1 MKKKLPVIGLSLAI
15 AFSQLHAKTASETLD
30 QLLTKE
36 NSAQQLKTA
45 PLIEDL
51 AFLRKVTVDLI
62 GRIPTMDE
70 ITTFQKWALSERR
83 KMAVESLLEDKRF
96 NDRWTVFFSDMLR
109 IRSGKTGGP
118 QLMAYVNKC
127 LKEKTPYDH
136 MARELISAN
145 GKTNNT
151 PAVGFI
157 LGDDVDPMALAGAA
171 SQIFMG
177 VRIACAQCHN
187 HPFDDWEQTQF
198 YGFAAYFGKTKFIE
212 QSDFNRNAY
221 TTEGHEQMVLWPP
234 ERQKP
239 PERFP
244 VEAKFP
250 FKLAKYDAS
259 NQPSH
264 IARFQSKRDE
274 ARKEK
279 GEKGKFVSLG
289 DFLDKIDASANET
302 RKTGPGGFDLE
313 GSLMKDK
320 SKVNLKGDIY
330 RQSDLRNELAR
341 LITQPE
347 NRYFSRAFVNR
358 VWKEMLGRGFFEPID
373 NYSAYNEISHAETLE
388 YLADEFVASGYDV
401 RVLLRIIT
409 GTEAYRRGHHYSDT
423 SEKERK
429 KAEHRFVAAPVRR
442 MISEA
447 FYDSVLIAGNLMGEK
462 KWRNG
467 ENVKTITETVRI
479 ALPPKEKE
487 KPEAEVVKTPEA
499 NTEPLPPVTPAST
512 TEPTM
517 SNKMANMAGG
527 KMMRS
532 RVVGGYDLEQGLE
545 VDFDGLLSGN
555 KKVKGELAMMK
566 QMSDEKI
573 RMQQEQSMM
582 QQTTRRRMRYTYRDE
597 TREIDD
603 NPSYPTSALRM
614 QSPAAPPSF
623 FRVFGQPS
631 RDRLGEFRDSSAS
644 MRQSLM
650 LLNGKNVHEASRVGT
665 LEPLHKML
673 TAKNPNIDKAIE
685 YAYLAALT
693 RKPTE
698 EEHLEALTI
707 VHTADNLVDGM
718 ADLRWVLFNTHEF
731 RFL

>member
-36 NSAQQLKTA
+36 NSAQQPKTA

-198 YGFAAYFGKTKFIE
+198 FGFAAYFGKTKFIE

-250 FKLAKYDAS
+250 FELAKYDAS

-302 RKTGPGGFDLE
+302 REVGPGGFDLE

-320 SKVNLKGDIY
+320 GKVNLKGDIY
-330 RQSDLRNELAR
+330 RQSDLRNELSR

-373 NYSAYNEISHAETLE
+373 NYSAYNAISHAETLE
-388 YLADEFVASGYDV
+388 YLADE
-401 RVLLRIIT
+401 
-409 GTEAYRRGHHYSDT
+409 
-423 SEKERK
+423 
-429 KAEHRFVAAPVRR
+429 
-442 MISEA
+442 
-447 FYDSVLIAGNLMGEK
+447 
-462 KWRNG
+462 
-467 ENVKTITETVRI
+467 
-479 ALPPKEKE
+479 
-487 KPEAEVVKTPEA
+487 
-499 NTEPLPPVTPAST
+499 
-512 TEPTM
+512 
-517 SNKMANMAGG
+517 
-527 KMMRS
+527 
-532 RVVGGYDLEQGLE
+532 
-545 VDFDGLLSGN
+545 
-555 KKVKGELAMMK
+555 
-566 QMSDEKI
+566 
-573 RMQQEQSMM
+573 
-582 QQTTRRRMRYTYRDE
+582 
-597 TREIDD
+597 
-603 NPSYPTSALRM
+603 
-614 QSPAAPPSF
+614 
-623 FRVFGQPS
+623 
-631 RDRLGEFRDSSAS
+631 
-644 MRQSLM
+644 
-650 LLNGKNVHEASRVGT
+650 
-665 LEPLHKML
+665 
-673 TAKNPNIDKAIE
+673 
-685 YAYLAALT
+685 
-693 RKPTE
+693 
-698 EEHLEALTI
+698 
-707 VHTADNLVDGM
+707 
-718 ADLRWVLFNTHEF
+718 
-731 RFL
+731 

>member
-1 MKKKLPVIGLSLAI
+1 MNKKLPVIGLSLAI
-15 AFSQLHAKTASETLD
+15 AFSQLYAKTASETLD

-36 NSAQQLKTA
+36 NADQQIKTA

-51 AFLRKVTVDLI
+51 AFLRKVSVDLI

-70 ITTFQKWALSERR
+70 ITNFQKWPLSERR
-83 KMAVESLLEDKRF
+83 KMAVEHLLKDKRF

-109 IRSGKTGGP
+109 IRSGKTGGA

-157 LGDDVDPMALAGAA
+157 LGDDVDPMALAGAT

-250 FKLAKYDAS
+250 FQLAKYDNS

-264 IARFQSKRDE
+264 IARFQSKRDD

-320 SKVNLKGDIY
+320 SNVNLKGDIY
-330 RQSDLRNELAR
+330 RQSDLRKELAR

-347 NRYFSRAFVNR
+347 NRYFPRAFANR
-358 VWKEMLGRGFFEPID
+358 LWKEMMGRGFFEPID
-373 NYSAYNEISHAETLE
+373 NYSAYNEISHTESLE

-401 RVLLRIIT
+401 RALLRIIT

-429 KAEHRFVAAPVRR
+429 KAEHRFAAAPVRR

-467 ENVKTITETVRI
+467 ENVKTITETIRI
-479 ALPPKEKE
+479 ALPPREEEKME
-487 KPEAEVVKTPEA
+487 AKPEAALAQTPE
-499 NTEPLPPVTPAST
+499 PVPPVTPAST

-517 SNKMANMAGG
+517 ANKMANMVAG
-527 KMMRS
+527 KVMRS

-573 RMQQEQSMM
+573 RMQQEQAMM
-582 QQTTRRRMRYTYRDE
+582 QQTTRRRMRYTYRDQ

-614 QSPAAPPSF
+614 QSPAPAPSF

-673 TAKNPNIDKAIE
+673 TAKDPNIDKVIE
-685 YAYLAALT
+685 YTYLAALT

-698 EEHLEALTI
+698 EEHLEAMAI
-707 VHTADNLVDGM
+707 VHTADSVLDGV